1 MGTVLLCY
9 GGPTGM
15 QEPLSLSVSLR
26 KEGGVSA
33 RVYVVEESLLGARWR
48 SIFPLLDEPL
58 AIHAVLTTFDT

>member
-15 QEPLSLSVSLR
+15 QEPLSLCVI

-33 RVYVVEESLLGARWR
+33 QVYVVEESLLGARWR
-48 SIFPLLDEPL
+48 TIFPLLDEDSL
-58 AIHAVLTTFDT
+58 